1 MSATK
6 KILILTADAGFG
18 HRAAANAVAAALRE
32 RYGDACDVTV
42 VNPLEDRHAP
52 ALLRRAQGDYDRL
65 VREMPDLYR
74 IGYEASDGSLPVSI
88 VEQALIAMLYGSLRD
103 VLLQHQPDAIITTYP
118 LYQAPLAAIFALSR
132 DYIPV
137 LTVVTDLATVHGL
150 WFNDDVDKCLVPT
163 ATVLNKA
170 LESGIAADRLEIT
183 GLPVDPALN
192 RPVDRAQ
199 LRAKLGLRSDRFV
212 ALLAG
217 SNRVQK
223 LEPVAQALNH
233 TGLPLE
239 LVLVAG
245 GNNELRARWQAET
258 WHLPAHVHGFVDNM
272 AELMQ
277 AADFIV
283 CKAGGLIVSEALA
296 AGLPLLL
303 VEAIPGQETGNAEYV
318 TRGRAGVLVEDPLE
332 ALMTV
337 FHWLDAQGSELAQC
351 TAQARSLGRPQA
363 AARVAEL
370 AWEAAQQGPQRR
382 EHRLTEQL
390 ALLRDLLSGRERGVE
405 GAALDS

>member
-1 MSATK
+1 MSTTK

-32 RYGDACDVTV
+32 RYGDACDVAV
-42 VNPLEDRHAP
+42 VNPLEDRRAP

-74 IGYEASDGSLPVSI
+74 IGYEASDGSLPVGI

-103 VLLQHQPDAIITTYP
+103 VLQQHQPDAIITTYP

-170 LESGIAADRLEIT
+170 LESGLAADRLEIT

-212 ALLAG
+212 ALMAG
-217 SNRVQK
+217 SKRVQK
-223 LEPVAQALNH
+223 LEPIAQALNH

-245 GNNELRARWQAET
+245 GNDELLSRWEAET
-258 WHLPAHVHGFVDNM
+258 WHLPAHVYGFVDNM
-272 AELMQ
+272 VELMQ
-277 AADFIV
+277 GADFIV

-303 VEAIPGQETGNAEYV
+303 AEAIPGQETGNAEYV
-318 TRGRAGVLVEDPLE
+318 TRGGAGVLAEDPLE

-351 TAQARSLGRPQA
+351 TAHARSLGRPQA

-390 ALLRDLLSGRERGVE
+390 ALLRDLLSGRERGIDSTS
-405 GAALDS
+405 LDS